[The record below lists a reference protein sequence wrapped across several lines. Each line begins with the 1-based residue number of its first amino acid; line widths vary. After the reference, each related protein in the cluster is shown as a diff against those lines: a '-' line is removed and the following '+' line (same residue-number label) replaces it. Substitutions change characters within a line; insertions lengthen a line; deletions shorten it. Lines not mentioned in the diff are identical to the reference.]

1 MWSVYLVLLPSVFA
15 FLLEPNT
22 PKNSTRGYLT
32 ITRFLEAQKQQHIE
46 TEALR
51 KTTDDTIAVLTSQL
65 QSKFT
70 DLEKKLGD
78 VKKNQTCRAV
88 DELEKKILELEN
100 NQTNV
105 LSELKMAQKDNKKLK
120 DQISLLVNE
129 TYHVDERMKNIEQL
143 KNIQSLQD
151 LQTVKQQIQS
161 IDAKTAS
168 LSRNQFARNQDFLAL
183 YNQTSFS
190 FLKADNRLQHL
201 ESFRNGSLANGT
213 IIQQQVTHR
222 FVDVE
227 DRLKYLEKNN
237 NLSFTRLNTNTAA
250 LQTQINNNKRK
261 GMISMHIQ
269 IKSV

>member
-22 PKNSTRGYLT
+22 PKNSTGGYLT

-70 DLEKKLGD
+70 DLEKKLIGD
-78 VKKNQTCRAV
+78 VKKNETCRAV

-100 NQTNV
+100 NQTNM
-105 LSELKMAQKDNKKLK
+105 LSELKIAQQDNKKLK

-129 TYHVDERMKNIEQL
+129 TYHVDERMKNIEKL

-161 IDAKTAS
+161 INTKTAS
-168 LSRNQFARNQDFLAL
+168 LSQNQFARNQDFLAL

-201 ESFRNGSLANGT
+201 ESFRNVSLTNDT

-222 FVDVE
+222 FVNVE
-227 DRLKYLEKNN
+227 DRLKHLENNN
-237 NLSFTRLNTNTAA
+237 NLSFTRLHSKTAA
-250 LQTQINNNKRK
+250 LQTQINNSIRK
-261 GMISMHIQ
+261 GTNSI
-269 IKSV
+269 